1 MMSHSMDFDVI
12 RRLVEG
18 AFPEGEPLRRIS
30 LSDCENNPEA
40 VGDRELYG
48 HYTWRSL
55 PAYTIRRYSE
65 GPYYF
70 DSDAQF
76 YYYPRFLLS
85 MVDPDSDM
93 DVYTGMRLTE
103 DPLLA
108 EGYWNRLSQ
117 PQQDV
122 VLKVLD
128 VAITSDDLEDEQRDR
143 LVTMRVALQ
152 EVRGR

>member
-1 MMSHSMDFDVI
+1 MMSHSMDFDVN

-18 AFPEGEPLRRIS
+18 TFLEAEPLRRIS
-30 LSDCENNPEA
+30 LSGCENNPEA
-40 VGDRELYG
+40 VNDRELYG
-48 HYTWRSL
+48 PYTWRSL
-55 PAYTIRRYSE
+55 PADTVRRYSE

-70 DSDAQF
+70 DRDAQF

-93 DVYTGMRLTE
+93 DAYTGLRLTE
-103 DPLLA
+103 DLLLA